1 MDSSFIVCS
10 IRAWECE
17 IIMKKNSIEG
27 VVVKV
32 TQSYCV
38 LLCEDGTFKNIPR
51 NKKEVP
57 KLGER
62 LTYDHKPQFTL
73 FQFKYISAMSMAA
86 ILFISFVTY
95 GFIQK
100 SSEPYYVVAID
111 INPSIELYLNRDLKV
126 LTLSPLNEDGKKIVD
141 LLEIEDADLYTMT
154 EKIVTVS
161 KRYFNQHDKGLISTT
176 IVNLKDLTAI
186 HFESNLKETIENQ
199 LHNHQVIAEVKVFN
213 ETKEYYDQA
222 QFMNLSV
229 NKYRLYETLNKKGI
243 VSGIKEIKEKSLWQ
257 LENMLVEESI
267 PEGDESSIIKSGD
280 TSDTDYEHVE
290 PLTPLSPKNMK
301 ENIER
306 SHENKQS
313 QQKRSSHLQKNSKV
327 SIPNSEASKND
338 NSNENVKREVE
349 HRPAN
354 RPETKEPVQ
363 DNKATKQPQQE
374 QINNSKDKNQKSTRP

>member
-1 MDSSFIVCS
+1 
-10 IRAWECE
+10 
-17 IIMKKNSIEG
+17 MKKNSIEG

-38 LLCEDGTFKNIPR
+38 LLCDDGTFKNVPR

-62 LTYDHKPQFTL
+62 LTYDQKPQFTL
-73 FQFKYISAMSMAA
+73 FQLKYISAMSMAA
-86 ILFISFVTY
+86 ILFISLVTY

-111 INPSIELYLNRDLKV
+111 INPSIELYLNKDLKV

-161 KRYFNQHDKGLISTT
+161 KRYFHQHDKGLISTT
-176 IVNLKDLTAI
+176 IVNLKDLTTI
-186 HFESNLKETIENQ
+186 HFENNLKETIENQ

-222 QFMNLSV
+222 QYMNVSV
-229 NKYRLYETLNKKGI
+229 NKYRLYETLNDKGI
-243 VSGIKEIKEKSLWQ
+243 VSGIKDIKEKSLWQ

-280 TSDTDYEHVE
+280 TLDTDYEHVE

-313 QQKRSSHLQKNSKV
+313 QQKGSSDLQKNSKV
-327 SIPNSEASKND
+327 SIPTSEASKND

-354 RPETKEPVQ
+354 RPETKEPGQ
-363 DNKATKQPQQE
+363 DNKATKP
-374 QINNSKDKNQKSTRP
+374 